1 MTKKQIEELVK
12 VREGKPYTKSSDFW
26 SSLSKASIVDVLF
39 DNDKVV
45 EVRLRPWGRF
55 LLLQTEL
62 DEALSPVQRGEA
74 VKGKP

>member
-1 MTKKQIEELVK
+1 MTRKQIEELVK
-12 VREGKPYTKSSDFW
+12 VREGKPYTKNSNFW

-55 LLLQTEL
+55 LLQAEL
-62 DEALSPVQRGEA
+62 DRETI
-74 VKGKP
+74 KGKP